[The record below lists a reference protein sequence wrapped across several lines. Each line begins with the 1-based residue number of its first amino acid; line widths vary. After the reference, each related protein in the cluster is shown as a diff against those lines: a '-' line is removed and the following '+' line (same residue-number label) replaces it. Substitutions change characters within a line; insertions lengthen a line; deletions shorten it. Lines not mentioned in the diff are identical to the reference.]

1 MGADA
6 VGMSTVP
13 EVILGRFCRLRVA
26 AVSTITNFAAG
37 MTGAEISHEETKAL
51 APIGAAKLERVLRRF
66 LRDRGLR

>member
-1 MGADA
+1 MSELPAAIAD
-6 VGMSTVP
+6 ST
-13 EVILGRFCRLRVA
+13 LRVA

-51 APIGAAKLERVLRRF
+51 APIGAAKLERILRRF